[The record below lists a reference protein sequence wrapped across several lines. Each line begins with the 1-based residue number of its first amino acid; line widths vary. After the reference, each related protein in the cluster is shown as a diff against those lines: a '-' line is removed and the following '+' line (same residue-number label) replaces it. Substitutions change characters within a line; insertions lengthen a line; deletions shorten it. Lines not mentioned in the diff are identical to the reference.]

1 MLTAFGDYEAAVAAV
16 RAGAYDFLAKP
27 VKLDVLEIA
36 LARAVEWRRLHQ
48 EVKRLSQSLSSSR
61 GFDGLVGESPA
72 MRKVYDLLERIAES
86 DTSVLLTGESGTG
99 KEVVAR
105 ALHARSP
112 RRDRPWVAI
121 NCAALPENLLEA
133 ELFGYER
140 GAFTDA
146 KGAKPGLFVEANG
159 GTLFLDEIGEL
170 APSLQAKL
178 LRALQERSVRPLGG
192 RKEIAFDIRLVA
204 ATNRDLETAVEEKRF
219 REDLYFRI
227 NVIEVNLPPLRARGN
242 DVLALAMHFL
252 ASFAQRA
259 HKPIV
264 GIAPQAAERLL
275 NYPWPGNVRELQN
288 AVERGVTL
296 ATHDHITVDDLPE
309 RVVQHRRSHVVLTD
323 IDELVTLEEMEK
335 RYILQV
341 LAATGGSKAAAAKA
355 LGLDRTTLWRKLAR
369 FGLEAPKRED
379 A

>member
-1 MLTAFGDYEAAVAAV
+1 M
-16 RAGAYDFLAKP
+16 
-27 VKLDVLEIA
+27 
-36 LARAVEWRRLHQ
+36 
-48 EVKRLSQSLSSSR
+48 
-61 GFDGLVGESPA
+61 
-72 MRKVYDLLERIAES
+72 
-86 DTSVLLTGESGTG
+86 
-99 KEVVAR
+99 
-105 ALHARSP
+105 
-112 RRDRPWVAI
+112 
-121 NCAALPENLLEA
+121 
-133 ELFGYER
+133 
-140 GAFTDA
+140 
-146 KGAKPGLFVEANG
+146 EANG

-192 RKEIAFDIRLVA
+192 RKEIPFDVRLVA

-288 AVERGVTL
+288 AVERAV
-296 ATHDHITVDDLPE
+296 
-309 RVVQHRRSHVVLTD
+309 
-323 IDELVTLEEMEK
+323 
-335 RYILQV
+335 
-341 LAATGGSKAAAAKA
+341 
-355 LGLDRTTLWRKLAR
+355 
-369 FGLEAPKRED
+369 
-379 A
+379 